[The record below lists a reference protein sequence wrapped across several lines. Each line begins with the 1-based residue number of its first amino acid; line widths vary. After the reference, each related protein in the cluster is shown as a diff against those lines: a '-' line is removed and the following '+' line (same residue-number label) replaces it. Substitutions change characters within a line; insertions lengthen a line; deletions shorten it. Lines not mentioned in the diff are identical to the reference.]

1 MLRTHAGGYRITRLS
16 YGANM
21 PLDRMK
27 KVADK
32 LISFGLITRRTDDP
46 AIYLITTRG
55 IEFLEAY
62 KKLATYLE

>member
-1 MLRTHAGGYRITRLS
+1 
-16 YGANM
+16 M

-27 KVADK
+27 KLAEK
-32 LISFGLITRRTDDP
+32 LISSGLITRRTDDP

-55 IEFLEAY
+55 IEFLDAY